1 MSTRVYKH
9 KKLTKLFS
17 SHLYANNFV
26 SLPTNYKCNHVLPR
40 NTAEKRITLN
50 IPYNHVE
57 LSARRR
63 RSYLFFFESI
73 GQEEYSIT
81 KSFPPQKFYQD
92 LNRRHGLVNNKQ
104 EAQEQRGLCEH
115 SATVF
120 LQRESGGGRTSNKCV
135 FTE

>member
-1 MSTRVYKH
+1 MFTRVYKH

-17 SHLYANNFV
+17 NHLYSNNFV
-26 SLPTNYKCNHVLPR
+26 SLSTNHNCNHVLPR
-40 NTAEKRITLN
+40 NTTEKRIILN

-57 LSARRR
+57 LSTRIR

-81 KSFPPQKFYQD
+81 KSVPPQKFYQD

-104 EAQEQRGLCEH
+104 EAQERRGLCELCH
-115 SATVF
+115 CIPSKGE
-120 LQRESGGGRTSNKCV
+120 QGRADL
-135 FTE
+135 

>member
-1 MSTRVYKH
+1 MKRKKSTRVSKH

-17 SHLYANNFV
+17 SHLYANNSV

-40 NTAEKRITLN
+40 NTTKKRLTLN

-63 RSYLFFFESI
+63 WSYLFFFESI

-81 KSFPPQKFYQD
+81 KSFPLQKFYQD
-92 LNRRHGLVNNKQ
+92 LNRRHRLVNNKQ
-104 EAQEQRGLCEH
+104 EAHE
-115 SATVF
+115 
-120 LQRESGGGRTSNKCV
+120 
-135 FTE
+135 